1 MTILNLTTFL
11 KTCKNRLVYYKS
23 NEYHLFTNGMVLY
36 ACKDD
41 NLNLPKLMDNITNDS
56 TGRNQSTFEP
66 ILEALNNKPRS
77 YVVDH
82 ENGATTTK
90 ALTNFNETKGLSIII
105 DNRHYKTIKKGV
117 KKELFLITIHFSL
130 KTLTCYFAQSLTQDE
145 FIFIM
150 PIIQK

>member
-11 KTCKNRLVYYKS
+11 NVCKNRLVYYKS

-41 NLNLPKLMDNITNDS
+41 NPNLPKLVDNITNDS
-56 TGRNQSTFEP
+56 TGKNQTTFEP

-82 ENGATTTK
+82 EKGATRTK
-90 ALTNFNETKGLSIII
+90 VLTNFIETKGLSITI
-105 DNRHYKTIKKGV
+105 DNRYYKTIKKGA
-117 KKELFLITIHFSL
+117 KKDFFLITIPFTL
-130 KTLTCYFAQSLTQDE
+130 KTLTCYFTQSLTQDE

-150 PIIQK
+150 PITKK

>member
-11 KTCKNRLVYYKS
+11 NTCKNRLVYYKS

-36 ACKDD
+36 ACKDGNP
-41 NLNLPKLMDNITNDS
+41 NLQTLLDRVTNDS

-66 ILEALNNKPRS
+66 IIDALNKNPRA

-82 ENGATTTK
+82 EKGASTTK
-90 ALTNFNETKGLSIII
+90 VITNFNETKGISINI
-105 DNRHYKTIKKGV
+105 DNRYYKTIKKNA
-117 KKELFLITIHFSL
+117 KKEFFLITIQFML
-130 KTLTCYFAQSLTQDE
+130 KTLDCYFTQSLTQDE

-150 PIIQK
+150 PINKK

>member
-11 KTCKNRLVYYKS
+11 NTCKNRLVYYKS

-41 NLNLPKLMDNITNDS
+41 NPNLPKLMDNITNDS
-56 TGRNQSTFEP
+56 IGRNQSTFEP
-66 ILEALNNKPRS
+66 ILEALNNKPRT

-82 ENGATTTK
+82 EKGATTTRV
-90 ALTNFNETKGLSIII
+90 LTNFNETKGLSIHI
-105 DNRHYKTIKKGV
+105 DNRYHKSIKKGA
-117 KKELFLITIHFSL
+117 KKEFFLITIPFTL
-130 KTLTCYFAQSLTQDE
+130 KTLTCYFTQSLTQDE

-150 PIIQK
+150 PITRK